1 LARVTL
7 PALVRSPRL
16 LVAAA
21 LVLFLASHL
30 PSLAPALEDVDSV
43 NFALG
48 VRHFDV
54 AQHQPHPPG
63 YPLFIGLAKLSTA
76 AFRPLAP
83 AGAPSTWPEAHGIA
97 VWGALFGALAAL
109 PLFLLFRALDGH
121 AWRAALAVLVTFA
134 NPLFWLNAS
143 RPLSD
148 VPGLAVTLVAQ
159 ALLVM
164 AFVRQQQTTRGPAG
178 APMDRAALI
187 DSGRL
192 FVLGALVAGLA
203 IGLRSQSAWLTTPLL
218 VLVLVDRVGRDVA
231 GALLGG
237 AITYAIGVALWL
249 VPLLVLT
256 GGPAGYLAA
265 VSAQAGEDIAGVDLL
280 ATNFT
285 LRRLAIAL
293 VHTFVYPWVT
303 TPLATMVLAAAVLG
317 GLAIAWRDR
326 RTLLVLALAVGPY
339 LPFHLGFQESFTT
352 RYALPFVP
360 IVAWLAVRG
369 LAVFGG
375 LAAAVGGAGIV
386 VASLAVGVPAGV
398 AYGREASPLFRALA
412 DVTEARQRIA
422 APEAPPLAMHH
433 AVARSARIEPIAA
446 SALPSPSG
454 REWTAVVDYW
464 LRGGDRPVWF
474 LVEPRRTDL
483 ARFDPASQR
492 VKLAYRWPVDEVTFV
507 GGARPMTVDWVELTQ
522 PGWFVT
528 DGWALT
534 PELAGL
540 AERERRGPSRGGIT
554 AWARRRPGEVV
565 LLVGGRNLGAKDE
578 PDVRFTLS
586 IEGRTLQ
593 EWSAAP
599 DPGFFLHTWRL
610 SAGTLEA
617 GDGPFAKVAITA
629 EAADGSAR
637 PVRASIEQF
646 DVQSPE
652 VAVRGFGPGWH
663 EMEYAPGSGLRW
675 RWTSERARLDIA
687 APAGVPVEL
696 VLSGESPLRYFGRA
710 STVRVVAG
718 SAVLREFQATSDFTE
733 RVIVPADALAAAGGH
748 VHVETDQ
755 HFVPDERSGNGD
767 RRRLGLR
774 IFDARVATL
783 R

>member
-1 LARVTL
+1 
-7 PALVRSPRL
+7 L

-21 LVLFLASHL
+21 LALFLAGHL

-48 VRHFDV
+48 VRRFDV

-76 AFRPLAP
+76 SVRPLAP
-83 AGAPSTWPEAHGIA
+83 SGAPATWPEARGIA
-97 VWGALFGALAAL
+97 LWGAIFGALSGL
-109 PLFLLFRALDGH
+109 PLFVLFRALDGH

-134 NPLFWLNAS
+134 NPLFWFNAS

-148 VPGLAVTLVAQ
+148 IPGLAVTLVAQ

-164 AFVRQQQTTRGPAG
+164 AFARQQQATRGPAG
-178 APMDRAALI
+178 APIDRRALL

-203 IGLRSQSAWLTTPLL
+203 IGMRSQSAWLTPPLL
-218 VLVLVDRVGRDVA
+218 ALVLVDRVGRDVA

-237 AITYAIGVALWL
+237 TITYAIGVALWL
-249 VPLLVLT
+249 VPLFVLT

-293 VHTFVYPWVT
+293 LHTFVYPWVT
-303 TPLATMVLAAAVLG
+303 TPLAAVALVAAGIGVVAL
-317 GLAIAWRDR
+317 AWRDR

-360 IVAWLAVRG
+360 VVAWLAVRG
-369 LAVFGG
+369 LSVFGG
-375 LAAAVGGAGIV
+375 LAAAVGSAGLV
-386 VASLAVGVPAGV
+386 VASLAVGLPATF
-398 AYGREASPLFRALA
+398 AYGAEASPLFRALA
-412 DVTEARQRIA
+412 DVSDARQRIA
-422 APEAPPLAMHH
+422 PPEEPPPLAMHH

-464 LRGGDRPVWF
+464 LRGGERPVWF
-474 LVEPRRTDL
+474 LAEPRRTDL
-483 ARFDPASQR
+483 ARFDPGSSR
-492 VKLAYRWPVDEVTFV
+492 VRMAYRWPVDEVTFV
-507 GGARPMTVDWVELTQ
+507 GGARPMTVDWVELKH

-534 PELAGL
+534 PEMAGL
-540 AERERRGPSRGGIT
+540 AERDRRGPSRGGIT
-554 AWARRRPGEVV
+554 AWARRRPGEAV
-565 LLVGGRNLGAKDE
+565 LLVGGRNLGAKGE

-586 IEGRTLQ
+586 IDGRMLQ
-593 EWSAAP
+593 QWSSEP

-610 SAGTLEA
+610 PAGSLEP
-617 GDGPFAKVAITA
+617 GDGSFAKISISA

-637 PVRASIEQF
+637 PVRAAVEQF
-646 DVQSPE
+646 DLQSPD

-663 EMEYAPGSGLRW
+663 EMEYAPASGLRW
-675 RWTSERARLDIA
+675 RWASDRATLEVT
-687 APAGVPVEL
+687 APEGAPVEL
-696 VLSGESPLRYFGRA
+696 VLSGESPLRYFAGA
-710 STVRVVAG
+710 STVRVVAA
-718 SAVLREFQATSDFTE
+718 SALLREFQAAGDFTE
-733 RVIVPADALAAAGGH
+733 RIVVPAQALAAASGRLL
-748 VHVETDQ
+748 VETNQ
-755 HFVPDERSGNGD
+755 HFVPDEQSGNGD

-774 IFDARVATL
+774 IYEARVTAL